1 MSVWMY
7 KEQKIMF
14 LLRIQTKWPI
24 MRYFIRWPRGRISN
38 TLLHRCPF
46 SRMPT
51 VHAEIRI
58 CVRRHVWEHAGRFSF
73 LSNRNWLR
81 KPTPAELLL
90 HAAKFPFFSAIA
102 GKQIFSWEVAL
113 NTLISCT
120 LSHVGETYK

>member
-1 MSVWMY
+1 MAYNEVL
-7 KEQKIMF
+7 ILF
-14 LLRIQTKWPI
+14 VG
-24 MRYFIRWPRGRISN
+24 RGRISN
-38 TLLHRCPF
+38 TLLHRSPF
-46 SRMPT
+46 SRMLT

-58 CVRRHVWEHAGRFSF
+58 CVRRHVWEHAWRFLF

-90 HAAKFPFFSAIA
+90 HAAEFPGFFSAIA
-102 GKQIFSWEVAL
+102 GKRIFPWEVAL